1 MGRSGAA
8 RPRGGDGQVHAAG
21 RDTGHGMIDR
31 PLRPLLLACLAAAA
45 AALVPPSAAAQNQPT
60 LSPDEEIS
68 PRQVQTVPVAKPKPR
83 PAPARAVSP
92 ADKPV
97 PGDDAATAPRPSPP
111 SATATAPAAAPAPTA
126 APAAPAA
133 PKPAAAA
140 HAVACS
146 GAFAKDSNHLKLMQA
161 FQPRNVEYGEVAGAG
176 GTKLNATIL
185 FAKDPKRHLEVLWQ
199 NEASRSDTS
208 LIVITGQSTWSGP
221 KGLRLGLTLAAL
233 EKINGKAFKLSGVDQ
248 PDGSA
253 VLDWQG
259 GALASLP
266 GGCKVGVKFAAD
278 KKAAADVLAG
288 AAGKEFTSNDAKIR
302 AVKPIVAEIILG
314 Y

>member
-1 MGRSGAA
+1 
-8 RPRGGDGQVHAAG
+8 
-21 RDTGHGMIDR
+21 MIDR

-83 PAPARAVSP
+83 PAPARSVPP
-92 ADKPV
+92 ADKPA
-97 PGDDAATAPRPSPP
+97 PGDDAATAPRPTAPP
-111 SATATAPAAAPAPTA
+111 AAATATAPAAVPAAPAA
-126 APAAPAA
+126 VPAAPAA

-161 FQPRNVEYGEVAGAG
+161 FQPKNVEYGEVAGAG

-185 FAKDPKRHLEVLWQ
+185 FPKDPKRHLEVLWQ

-208 LIVITGQSTWSGP
+208 LIVITGQSTWTGP

-233 EKINGKAFKLSGVDQ
+233 EKLNGKAFRLSGFDQ

-259 GALASLP
+259 GTLASLP
-266 GGCKVGVKFAAD
+266 GGCKVGIRLAPD
-278 KKAAADVLAG
+278 RKAAADALAA
-288 AAGKEFTSNDAKIR
+288 AAGKEFGSNDAAIR
-302 AVKPIVAEIILG
+302 AVKPTVAEILLG

>member
-1 MGRSGAA
+1 
-8 RPRGGDGQVHAAG
+8 
-21 RDTGHGMIDR
+21 MIDR
-31 PLRPLLLACLAAAA
+31 PFRPLLLACLAAAA
-45 AALVPPSAAAQNQPT
+45 AALVRLSAAAQNQPT

-68 PRQVQTVPVAKPKPR
+68 PRQVQTVPVTKPKPR
-83 PAPARAVSP
+83 PAPARSVP
-92 ADKPV
+92 PGDKPV

-111 SATATAPAAAPAPTA
+111 
-126 APAAPAA
+126 
-133 PKPAAAA
+133 AA

-161 FQPRNVEYGEVAGAG
+161 FQPKNVEYGEVAGAA

-185 FAKDPKRHLEVLWQ
+185 FPKDPKRHLEVLWQ
-199 NEASRSDTS
+199 NEAARSDTS
-208 LIVITGQSTWSGP
+208 VIVITGQSTWTGP

-233 EKINGKAFKLSGVDQ
+233 EKLNGKAFRLSGLDQ

-266 GGCKVGVKFAAD
+266 GSCKVGVRLAAD
-278 KKAAADVLAG
+278 RKAAADALA
-288 AAGKEFTSNDAKIR
+288 AARGKEFGSSDAAMR
-302 AVKPIVAEIILG
+302 AVKPTIAEIILG

>member
-1 MGRSGAA
+1 
-8 RPRGGDGQVHAAG
+8 
-21 RDTGHGMIDR
+21 MIR
-31 PLRPLLLACLAAAA
+31 ALRPFRVCCLTAGV
-45 AALVPPSAAAQNQPT
+45 AALAMSLAVAQNQPA

-68 PRQVQTVPVAKPKPR
+68 PRQVQTVPVVKPKPR
-83 PAPARAVSP
+83 PAPARSVPP

-97 PGDDAATAPRPSPP
+97 PGDDAATAPRPSP
-111 SATATAPAAAPAPTA
+111 SRAATATAPAAV
-126 APAAPAA
+126 PAAPGA

-146 GAFAKDSNHLKLMQA
+146 GAFAKDSNHIKLMQT
-161 FQPRNVEYGEVAGAG
+161 FQPKNVEYGEVAGAG
-176 GTKLNATIL
+176 GTKLNASIL
-185 FAKDPKRHLEVLWQ
+185 YPKDPKRHLEVMWQ
-199 NEASRSDTS
+199 NEAGRSDTS
-208 LIVITGQSTWSGP
+208 VIVITGQSTWTGP

-233 EKINGKAFKLSGVDQ
+233 EKLNGKGFKVSGFDQ

-266 GGCKVGVKFAAD
+266 GGCKVGIRLAAD
-278 KKAAADVLAG
+278 RKAAADALA
-288 AAGKEFTSNDAKIR
+288 AAKGTEFGSSDAAMR
-302 AVKPIVAEIILG
+302 AVKPTVAEILLG

>member
-1 MGRSGAA
+1 
-8 RPRGGDGQVHAAG
+8 
-21 RDTGHGMIDR
+21 MIDR
-31 PLRPLLLACLAAAA
+31 PLRPLLRACLAAAA
-45 AALVPPSAAAQNQPT
+45 AALVPASAAAQNQPN

-68 PRQVQTVPVAKPKPR
+68 PRQVQTVPVVKPKPR
-83 PAPARAVSP
+83 PAPARSVPP

-111 SATATAPAAAPAPTA
+111 PGSATATAPA

-133 PKPAAAA
+133 PKPATAA

-146 GAFAKDSNHLKLMQA
+146 GAFAKDSNHLKLVQA
-161 FQPRNVEYGEVAGAG
+161 FQPKNVAYGEVTGAG

-199 NEASRSDTS
+199 NEAARSDTS
-208 LIVITGQSTWSGP
+208 LIVITGQSTWTGP

-233 EKINGKAFKLSGVDQ
+233 EKLNGKAFRLSGFDQ

-259 GALASLP
+259 GALATLP
-266 GGCKVGVKFAAD
+266 GGCKVGVKLAAD
-278 KKAAADVLAG
+278 RKAAADALT
-288 AAGKEFTSNDAKIR
+288 AARGKEFGSSDAAMR
-302 AVKPIVAEIILG
+302 AVKPTVAEIILG